1 MLSTEAKL
9 TDLVARMKEFAGEN
23 LESIILYGSAARGD
37 FKEGHSDLNVLCVL
51 RSVATRELTRVAPV
65 VHSGTLLGLNAF
77 TLTAVYLG
85 VHGVARHLWLERG
98 LPLMIVVF
106 CAALARDVAA
116 IALLATLA
124 ARAPVWQHVLRYGLA
139 GALAASLVAPAVFA
153 VVTWERRQL
162 GLP

>member
-1 MLSTEAKL
+1 VRSFIALAVAAVAAMLLQTTVFRAL
-9 TDLVARMKEFAGEN
+9 PLVP
-23 LESIILYGSAARGD
+23 IVPD
-37 FKEGHSDLNVLCVL
+37 VLLVL
-51 RSVATRELTRVAPV
+51 AVYLAIRHQTASGALGAFVLGYFVDTF
-65 VHSGTLLGLNAF
+65 SGTLLGLNAF

-139 GALAASLVAPAVFA
+139 GALAASLVAPAVFD

>member
-1 MLSTEAKL
+1 MRSFIALAVAAVAAMLLQTTVFRAL
-9 TDLVARMKEFAGEN
+9 PLVP
-23 LESIILYGSAARGD
+23 IVPD
-37 FKEGHSDLNVLCVL
+37 VLLVL
-51 RSVATRELTRVAPV
+51 AVYLAIRHQTASGALGAFVLGYFVDTF
-65 VHSGTLLGLNAF
+65 SGTLLGLNAF

-124 ARAPVWQHVLRYGLA
+124 ARAPVWQHVLRYGFLE
-139 GALAASLVAPAVFA
+139 AAAAAVLAPAVFSA
-153 VVTWERRQL
+153 VAWERRL
-162 GLP
+162 VGLS

>member
-1 MLSTEAKL
+1 MRSFIALAVAAVAAMLLQTTVFRAL
-9 TDLVARMKEFAGEN
+9 PLVPIVPDVM
-23 LESIILYGSAARGD
+23 L
-37 FKEGHSDLNVLCVL
+37 VLAVYLAIRHQTASGALGAFVL
-51 RSVATRELTRVAPV
+51 GYFVDTF
-65 VHSGTLLGLNAF
+65 SGTLLGLNAF